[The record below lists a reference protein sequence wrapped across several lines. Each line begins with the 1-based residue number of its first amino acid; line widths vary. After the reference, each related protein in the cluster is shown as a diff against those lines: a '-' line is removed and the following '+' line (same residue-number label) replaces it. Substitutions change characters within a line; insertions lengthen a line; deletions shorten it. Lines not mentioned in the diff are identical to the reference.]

1 MDATLL
7 KVCRRKVGGDAFS
20 APMERRGSVYDTA
33 DSAPKSRRT
42 VKLRSRSIEAR
53 RISRLL
59 AQVIDVTDGTR
70 HLLELAEQDAW
81 ALADDQ
87 EPLLDCRQHDALRR
101 MAITALLLVSEE
113 AERLG
118 EQFDGAS

>member
-1 MDATLL
+1 MAESLPTSY
-7 KVCRRKVGGDAFS
+7 RS
-20 APMERRGSVYDTA
+20 SNRRGRLA
-33 DSAPKSRRT
+33 ER
-42 VKLRSRSIEAR
+42 R

-59 AQVIDVTDGTR
+59 AQVIDITDGTR
-70 HLLELAEQDAW
+70 HLLELSEQDAW

-87 EPLLDCRQHDALRR
+87 APVLDRRQHDALRR

-118 EQFDGAS
+118 ERFDDAPRGA

>member
-1 MDATLL
+1 MADP
-7 KVCRRKVGGDAFS
+7 
-20 APMERRGSVYDTA
+20 APT
-33 DSAPKSRRT
+33 SRRR
-42 VKLRSRSIEAR
+42 VKQRSRAIESR

-59 AQVIDVTDGTR
+59 AQVIDITDGTR
-70 HLLELAEQDAW
+70 HLLELSEQDAW

-87 EPLLDCRQHDALRR
+87 APQLDRRQHDALRR

-118 EQFDGAS
+118 ERFDGAP

>member
-1 MDATLL
+1 
-7 KVCRRKVGGDAFS
+7 
-20 APMERRGSVYDTA
+20 MERRGSVYDTA

-59 AQVIDVTDGTR
+59 AQVIDITDGTR

-87 EPLLDCRQHDALRR
+87 EPLLDRRQHDALRR

-118 EQFDGAS
+118 ERFDGAP

>member
-1 MDATLL
+1 MA
-7 KVCRRKVGGDAFS
+7 
-20 APMERRGSVYDTA
+20 DTA
-33 DSAPKSRRT
+33 PTSRRSP
-42 VKLRSRSIEAR
+42 RQRGRPIESR
-53 RISRLL
+53 RIARLL

-87 EPLLDCRQHDALRR
+87 EPLLDRRQHDALRR

-118 EQFDGAS
+118 EQFDGAA